1 MWVSIWWNV
10 FVVVNKVAFGPYY
23 GNAIPSPP
31 HYSRLTKVIWNISG
45 ESSLIFLLSKQ
56 VFRTVK
62 YAATL
67 LANMKVCPGT
77 PNSHIMGKCVLT
89 NHRHGI
95 LALKTRRTR
104 SVCSFIIICF
114 FWLVGANIKTI
125 LFKFVNISPNHSN

>member
-1 MWVSIWWNV
+1 MSLWLSTRS
-10 FVVVNKVAFGPYY
+10 
-23 GNAIPSPP
+23 PSALIMEMP
-31 HYSRLTKVIWNISG
+31 SRPLPITAASLKLYEIS
-45 ESSLIFLLSKQ
+45 SFSHFLLSKQ